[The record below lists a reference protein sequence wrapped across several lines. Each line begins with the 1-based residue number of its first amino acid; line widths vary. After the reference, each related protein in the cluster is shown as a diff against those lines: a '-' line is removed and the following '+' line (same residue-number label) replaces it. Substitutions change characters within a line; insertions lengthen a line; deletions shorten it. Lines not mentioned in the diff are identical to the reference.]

1 MTKRF
6 LTNVILMKGYNKVEI
21 FQDNKKVRGNGN
33 FSLPSIISE
42 FKTPEEAKAFIQGFN
57 YAVRY
62 YGGEVNNY
70 MKDIECE

>member
-21 FQDNKKVRGNGN
+21 FQDNKKIRSNGN
-33 FSLPSIISE
+33 FSLPSVISE

-62 YGGEVNNY
+62 YGGEINNY

>member
-6 LTNVILMKGYNKVEI
+6 LTSVILMKGYNKVEI
-21 FQDNKKVRGNGN
+21 FQDGKTIRANGN
-33 FSLPSIISE
+33 FSLPSVISK
-42 FKTPEEAKAFIQGFN
+42 FKTPEEAKAFIQGFH

-62 YGGEVNNY
+62 YGGEINHY